1 MHTRDFAA
9 FNRHS
14 LFFSPKNAA
23 TVEIEELLYLFS
35 ISQESFIT
43 TAARASALTEA
54 PGLAHLLS
62 HCELLSSLIYVICT
76 VLYIFKIIA
85 VGRYYNYNFYFKTI
99 RGRYQILS

>member
-62 HCELLSSLIYVICT
+62 H
-76 VLYIFKIIA
+76 
-85 VGRYYNYNFYFKTI
+85 
-99 RGRYQILS
+99 